1 MQPMQRGDG
10 SYRKTEN
17 CKAAV
22 NKGHH
27 NVGIIR

>member
-17 CKAAV
+17 CKTAV
-22 NKGHH
+22 DKGHH
-27 NVGIIR
+27 NVRIIR